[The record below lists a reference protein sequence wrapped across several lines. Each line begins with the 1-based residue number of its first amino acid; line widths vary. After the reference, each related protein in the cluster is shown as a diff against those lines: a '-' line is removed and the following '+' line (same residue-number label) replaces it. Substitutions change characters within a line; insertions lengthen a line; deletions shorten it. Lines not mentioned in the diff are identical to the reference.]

1 VQACNFWG
9 GLGIVETAVA
19 ERYRKGQELRNIR
32 VRKLSLTQEQLARV
46 LRIPGIR
53 NGEQVNAIEHGHGP
67 IPEQYERALR
77 EFAKNIKGR

>member
-1 VQACNFWG
+1 
-9 GLGIVETAVA
+9 
-19 ERYRKGQELRNIR
+19 

-67 IPEQYERALR
+67 ILEQYERALR